1 MNFGVQLLVDFL
13 AAHFV
18 DRIGY
23 RISIVA
29 AHILAAAGLI
39 GLALFPQMME
49 DSYSGLMAA
58 IILYAVGGGLLE
70 VLVSPIVEA
79 CPTEL
84 SLIHI

>member
-23 RISIVA
+23 RISIVT
-29 AHILAAAGLI
+29 AHILAAVGLI
-39 GLALFPQMME
+39 GLALFPPMME

-58 IILYAVGGGLLE
+58 IIL
-70 VLVSPIVEA
+70 
-79 CPTEL
+79 
-84 SLIHI
+84 